1 MTDSAPL
8 VDVSDLQFSYGDGEQ
23 APALR
28 GVNLSISPG
37 EFVALAGA
45 NGSGKTTLAKHFNG
59 LLRPDRGTVRVDGR
73 DARGRSIG
81 ELAQTVGYVFQNPD
95 HQIFLPTVA
104 EEVAFGPRN
113 LGVRGDELDE
123 RVEEALARFDLT
135 GMRQRH
141 PTLLGRGVRRRVA
154 LAAVHAMRPRLLVLD
169 EPTGGLDRRASEG
182 LMTTLRGLVA
192 EGRSVVLITHDM
204 RLVGE
209 HAVRLVLLN
218 EGRVLADGPTADVM
232 RQFDLI
238 EQAGIRPPPVARLS
252 AALASVGMPF
262 SLNVEEFTARFAE
275 RAPSVRQPADGGS
288 A

>member
-1 MTDSAPL
+1 MTESIL
-8 VDVSDLQFSYGDGEQ
+8 VEVTDLQFSYGDE

-28 GVNLSISPG
+28 GVNFSISPG

-59 LLRPDRGTVRVDGR
+59 LLRPDRGEVRVAGR
-73 DARGRSIG
+73 DARGRPIG

-113 LGVRGDELDE
+113 LGVRGDELAE
-123 RVEEALARFDLT
+123 RVEDALSLFDLT
-135 GMRQRH
+135 EVRERH

-169 EPTGGLDRRASEG
+169 EPTGGLDRRASES
-182 LMTTLRGLVA
+182 LMTTLRALVA
-192 EGRSVVLITHDM
+192 DGRAVVLITHDM

-209 HAVRLVLLN
+209 HARRLVLLN
-218 EGRVLADGPTADVM
+218 EGRVLADGPTAEVM
-232 RQFDLI
+232 QQFDLV

-252 AALASVGMPF
+252 AALAGGGMPF
-262 SLNVEEFTARFAE
+262 ALNVEEFTARFLE
-275 RAPSVRQPADGGS
+275 RIPSVRGTSDGGES
-288 A
+288 

>member
-1 MTDSAPL
+1 MTESEPL
-8 VDVSDLQFSYGDGEQ
+8 VEVTDLQFSYGDQ
-23 APALR
+23 APALL
-28 GVNLSISPG
+28 GISLTIGSG

-59 LLRPDRGTVRVDGR
+59 LLRPARGEVRVAGR

-113 LGVRGDELDE
+113 LGVRGEELDE
-123 RVEEALARFDLT
+123 RVEEALALFDLT
-135 GMRQRH
+135 DERHRH

-182 LMTTLRGLVA
+182 LMATLRGLVA
-192 EGRSVVLITHDM
+192 EERSVVLITHDM
-204 RLVGE
+204 KLVGE
-209 HAVRLVLLN
+209 HARRLVLLN

-232 RQFDLI
+232 RQFDLV

-252 AALASVGMPF
+252 VALASVGMPF
-262 SLNVEEFTARFAE
+262 SLNVDEFTARFAE
-275 RAPSVRQPADGGS
+275 RAPSVRLPADGGS
-288 A
+288 T

>member
-1 MTDSAPL
+1 MTDLTPL
-8 VDVSDLQFSYGDGEQ
+8 VEVTDLQFSYREGEQ
-23 APALR
+23 VPALR
-28 GVNLSISPG
+28 GVNFSISSG

-59 LLRPDRGTVRVDGR
+59 LLRPDRGVVRVAGR

-113 LGVRGDELDE
+113 LGIRDDELDE
-123 RVEEALARFDLT
+123 RVDDALALFDLVDV
-135 GMRQRH
+135 RQRH

-169 EPTGGLDRRASEG
+169 EPTGGLDRRASES
-182 LMTTLRGLVA
+182 LMATLRGLVA

-209 HAVRLVLLN
+209 HARRLVLLN

-232 RQFDLI
+232 RQFDLV

-252 AALASVGMPF
+252 AALASGGMPF
-262 SLNVEEFTARFAE
+262 ALNVDEFTSRFLE
-275 RAPSVRQPADGGS
+275 RIPSVRRSSEGGPA
-288 A
+288 